1 MNSQDPHGPSGSAPR
16 WMSDA
21 DVAARVRMPAAIDR
35 LAQILRSE
43 VRGAAVNMPKTMAT
57 WDPKS
62 SAHALGAY
70 DPETGVVAFKTW
82 VNTPSG
88 ATAIV
93 NLFDSV
99 NGKVIATLEAATLGS
114 LRTSGLAGLA
124 TSLLSS
130 EDAEEMALIGTGRQA
145 LYQIEAVMAVRSIR
159 RVRVWSPTPESR
171 QRFAVEATEKY
182 GLLVEA
188 AESPE
193 KAVEGMP
200 IVSLISRAQQ
210 PFLKGESLARG
221 AHVNA
226 VGAILPASAEMFPS
240 VLKRSTLTVVD
251 NLDNARR
258 SSRELK
264 EAFGEDFSSISTLGQ
279 LVAMDGTRPNDP
291 DLTVYKGMGTGL
303 ADLAIASL
311 AMAAS

>member
-1 MNSQDPHGPSGSAPR
+1 MNSLDTHAQPGSAPR

-35 LAQILRSE
+35 LAEILRNE
-43 VRGAAVNMPKTMAT
+43 DRGAAVNIPKTMAS
-57 WDPKS
+57 WEPKS

-70 DPETGVVAFKTW
+70 DPETGLVAFKTW

-88 ATAIV
+88 AMAIL

-114 LRTSGLAGLA
+114 FRTSGLAGLA
-124 TSLLSS
+124 TRLLSD
-130 EDAEEMALIGTGRQA
+130 ENADEMALLGTGRQA
-145 LYQIEAVMAVRSIR
+145 LYQIEAAMAVRPIR

-171 QRFAVEATEKY
+171 HRFTVEATEKY
-182 GLLVEA
+182 GLNVEP

-200 IVSLISRAQQ
+200 IVTLISRAKE
-210 PFLKGESLARG
+210 PYLSGEALARG

-226 VGAILPASAEMFPS
+226 VGAILPSSAEMLPS
-240 VLKRSTLTVVD
+240 VLKQSSLTVVD
-251 NLDNARR
+251 NLDNARL
-258 SSRELK
+258 SSRELR
-264 EAFGEDFSSISTLGQ
+264 EAFGDDFFSIPTLGH
-279 LVAMDGTRPNDP
+279 LVATERGRPADP

-311 AMAAS
+311 AMAAT